1 MSIKQNN
8 QALRS
13 CKLRRVMLFIHGQ
26 ACLQKKKKGLK
37 MSYLITYQTI
47 KINHYAIKELILIS
61 FFLFSLICF
70 SQNKK
75 KETVFLLFDK
85 QSDEKYLLEDGSGNT
100 IEVNKFRKEVQGEH
114 IYFKICDEI
123 FSTHKTKSFKET
135 CPIEYLDSIEL
146 VDIIYLKEKYD
157 AEFEFKHHV
166 FDKIFFIEKIS
177 AKKIIKY
184 EVSWVDEIIMIE
196 D

>member
-1 MSIKQNN
+1 M
-8 QALRS
+8 
-13 CKLRRVMLFIHGQ
+13 
-26 ACLQKKKKGLK
+26 KKKIMFSL
-37 MSYLITYQTI
+37 LV
-47 KINHYAIKELILIS
+47 
-61 FFLFSLICF
+61 LFSIVSF
-70 SQNKK
+70 SQNE
-75 KETVFLLFDK
+75 KEKTVYLIFDE
-85 QSDEKYLLEDGSGNT
+85 QSKDKCKVPVEGKGYQNL
-100 IEVNKFRKEVQGEH
+100 NKFRKEVQGEH

-157 AEFEFKHHV
+157 AKFEFKHHV

>member
-1 MSIKQNN
+1 M
-8 QALRS
+8 
-13 CKLRRVMLFIHGQ
+13 
-26 ACLQKKKKGLK
+26 KKRIMFSL
-37 MSYLITYQTI
+37 LV
-47 KINHYAIKELILIS
+47 
-61 FFLFSLICF
+61 LFSIVSF
-70 SQNKK
+70 SQNE
-75 KETVFLLFDK
+75 KEKTVYLIFDE
-85 QSDEKYLLEDGSGNT
+85 QSKDKCKVPVEGKGYQNL
-100 IEVNKFRKEVQGEH
+100 NKFRKEVQGEH

-135 CPIEYLDSIEL
+135 CSIEYLDSIEL
-146 VDIIYLKEKYD
+146 VDIIYLKDKYD
-157 AEFEFKHHV
+157 SVNELKHHV